1 MPMRALQNTRSQ
13 QPPPLTYRLVREGK
27 QSSPGLSWSLG
38 TAGKEHDPDPGLPAG
53 RGLHAVPLPALLG
66 KLMPGSRFA
75 LLRTCFPPAK
85 EKKGLRLPNILQD
98 LPEAAAAFS
107 AV

>member
-13 QPPPLTYRLVREGK
+13 QHPPLTYRLVREGK

-38 TAGKEHDPDPGLPAG
+38 TAGKEHDPDPSLRAG
-53 RGLHAVPLPALLG
+53 RGLHAVPLPAPLG
-66 KLMPGSRFA
+66 KLMPSRHFA
-75 LLRTCFPPAK
+75 LLSACFPPAR
-85 EKKGLRLPNILQD
+85 EEKGLRLPNILQD
-98 LPEAAAAFS
+98 LLGAAAVLS